1 MAIGVGVG
9 ALFCLLQDEEQKRDS
24 GGLQLQDWHFHPQ
37 PSLAPSPSREMP
49 AASNTVGPLPFPN
62 TAHHRAGFHP
72 YLDCWQ
78 RPALVFSSLG
88 DSDYCALNT
97 YCAPGLV

>member
-37 PSLAPSPSREMP
+37 PSLAPSLTQPGDACRLQYGGTTAFPKHCSPPCWVPS
-49 AASNTVGPLPFPN
+49 LPGLLAE
-62 TAHHRAGFHP
+62 T
-72 YLDCWQ
+72 
-78 RPALVFSSLG
+78 SLG
-88 DSDYCALNT
+88 LLESR
-97 YCAPGLV
+97 